1 MLKLTTN
8 ERGEIRMSKLI
19 IIRGNSGS
27 GKTTLAKEIHQ
38 RLPRNTL
45 LISQDTVRRDIL
57 RVKDGKNTL
66 GLPLFEDLLH
76 YGYRNCDYVILEGIL
91 NAEWYIPL
99 FRQAEELFGKEIFAY
114 YFDISFEE
122 TLIRHK
128 QRHIS
133 SFGEKQMRSWW
144 KEKDYINFISETKF
158 SSQTTLRQEIETI
171 MKDIGYVNNH

>member
-1 MLKLTTN
+1 MIVLP
-8 ERGEIRMSKLI
+8 KLI

-27 GKTTLAKEIHQ
+27 GKTTLAREIHN

-45 LISQDTVRRDIL
+45 LISQDTVRRDML

-66 GLPLFEDLLH
+66 GLPLFKDLLQ
-76 YGYRNCDYVILEGIL
+76 YGYQHCNYVILEGIL
-91 NAEWYIPL
+91 NAEWYEPL
-99 FRQAEELFGKEIFAY
+99 FKLAQQLFGDEIFAY
-114 YFDISFEE
+114 YFNIPFEE
-122 TLIRHK
+122 TILRHQ

-133 SFGEKQMRSWW
+133 SFGEKQMCLWW

-158 SSQTTLRQEIETI
+158 SSRTTLRQEIEKI

>member
-1 MLKLTTN
+1 MLRLTTN

-45 LISQDTVRRDIL
+45 LISQDAVRRDML
-57 RVKDGKNTL
+57 RVKDGENTL

-76 YGYRNCDYVILEGIL
+76 YGYQNCDYVILEGIL
-91 NAEWYIPL
+91 NAEWYLPL
-99 FRQAEELFGKEIFAY
+99 FKQAEELFGEEIFAY

-128 QRHIS
+128 QCQIS
-133 SFGEKQMRSWW
+133 SFGEKQMHSWW
-144 KEKDYINFISETKF
+144 KKRLYKF
-158 SSQTTLRQEIETI
+158 
-171 MKDIGYVNNH
+171 YF